1 MESITRKEKFYESKK
16 DYLMQKEIIENKEFN
31 KVDFTAKKLPSIEF
45 ENCSFLN
52 CKMSDLDLSGYTFL
66 DCEFQGCD
74 LSNSKLKG
82 TSFKDVKFHD
92 CKLLGL
98 LFNNCSELLL
108 SFTFVNCQMNLTS
121 FHLLKIKGIEFIE
134 CNLTEADFS
143 DADLTKVKFN
153 NCDLSR
159 AIFNYS
165 NLEGADFRTSYN
177 FSIDPE
183 LNKMK
188 KAKFSLNNATGLL
201 DKYNII
207 IE

>member
-1 MESITRKEKFYESKK
+1 MDRETIEDKVFNNIDYSFEQFES
-16 DYLMQKEIIENKEFN
+16 N
-31 KVDFTAKKLPSIEF
+31 EF
-45 ENCSFLN
+45 ENCSFVN
-52 CKMSDLDLSGYTFL
+52 CKMSDLDLSGHTFL
-66 DCEFQGCD
+66 ECEFIGCD
-74 LSNSKLKG
+74 LSNSKLKE
-82 TSFKDVKFHD
+82 TSFKDVRFHD

-98 LFNNCSELLL
+98 LFNSCSELLL
-108 SFTFVNCQMNLTS
+108 SFTFINCQMNLTS

-159 AIFNYS
+159 AIFNYT